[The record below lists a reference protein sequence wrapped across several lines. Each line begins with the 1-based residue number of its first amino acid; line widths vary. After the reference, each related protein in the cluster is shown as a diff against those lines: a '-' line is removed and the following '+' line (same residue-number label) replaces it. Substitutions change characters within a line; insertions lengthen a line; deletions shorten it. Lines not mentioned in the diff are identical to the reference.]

1 MMKMT
6 TTDKNIEET
15 IKKNSYS
22 ENREPDEIAK
32 LVLFL
37 SSNVS
42 NYINGQ
48 IISIDGGLSESLI
61 EAMQKNG
68 KIRSDILD
76 TAYAAGSS
84 SAHIGGAL
92 SLVMC

>member
-15 IKKNSYS
+15 IK
-22 ENREPDEIAK
+22 RIPIARIGEPDEIAK

-48 IISIDGGLSESLI
+48 IISIDGGLSESL
-61 EAMQKNG
+61 
-68 KIRSDILD
+68 
-76 TAYAAGSS
+76 
-84 SAHIGGAL
+84 
-92 SLVMC
+92 